1 VTTAIEVR
9 NLHHR
14 YRGAGDHPPA
24 VGDVSFEVEETQFFT
39 LLGPS
44 GCGKTTTLRCIA
56 GLEKPDSGEIR
67 LGEVVVVSDR
77 TFVPTHRRDIGMVFQ
92 DYAVWPHM
100 TVFENVAFPLRMRSN
115 RRVRTSELRK
125 KVMPMLEMMGMTQFE
140 KRRATQLSGGQQQ
153 RLSLAR
159 ALVREPE
166 VLLLDEP
173 LSSLDARLRAQMR
186 TELRRVQRQLKV
198 TTVFVTHDQ
207 IEALS
212 LSNEIAVM
220 QDGNIVQQ
228 GRPRDLY
235 FHPDSEFVGNLVG
248 AANLITGVVHT
259 VGDVDSD
266 GIRRVEVATDLGTV
280 VCEDAS
286 EQALNTGMNCS
297 VLVRPEAVLMHHSEP
312 EQRENI
318 FVGRVDL
325 GLFIGE
331 GVEHE
336 VTVGPIGLKIKVPT
350 SVRFRRDDKV
360 YVEIP
365 SKSCVVFAQ

>member
-1 VTTAIEVR
+1 VTTGVEVR

-24 VGDVSFEVEETQFFT
+24 VGDVSFQVEENQFFT

-56 GLEKPDSGEIR
+56 GLEKPDSGEIQ
-67 LGEVVVVSDR
+67 LGDVVVVSDR

-100 TVFENVAFPLRMRSN
+100 TVFDNVAFPLRMQSH
-115 RRVRTSELRK
+115 RRLRTAELRG
-125 KVMPMLEMMGMTQFE
+125 KVMPMLELMGMAQFE

-159 ALVREPE
+159 ALVRQPE

-186 TELRRVQRQLKV
+186 AELRRIQRQLKV
-198 TTVFVTHDQ
+198 TTIFVTHDQ

-220 QDGNIVQQ
+220 QDGNIVQR

-235 FHPDSEFVGNLVG
+235 FHPESEFVGNLVG
-248 AANLITGVVHT
+248 AANLITGAVHAI
-259 VGDVDSD
+259 GDTDD
-266 GIRRVEVATDLGTV
+266 EGARRVEVVTDMGNI
-280 VCEDAS
+280 VCGDVSGQE
-286 EQALNTGMNCS
+286 LTTGMACS
-297 VLVRPEAVLMHHSEP
+297 VLVRPEAILMHHTEP
-312 EQRENI
+312 GHRENV

-336 VTVGPIGLKIKVPT
+336 VTVGPTELKVKVPT
-350 SVRFRRDDKV
+350 NVRFRRDDKA
-360 YVEIP
+360 YVEILP
-365 SKSCVVFAQ
+365 TSCVVFAQ

>member
-1 VTTAIEVR
+1 VTAIEVR

-24 VGDVSFEVEETQFFT
+24 VGDVSFTVEDNQFFT

-67 LGEVVVVSDR
+67 LGDVVVVSDQ

-100 TVFENVAFPLRMRSN
+100 TVFENVAFPLRMQSRRRLRS
-115 RRVRTSELRK
+115 SQLRE
-125 KVMPMLEMMGMTQFE
+125 KVMPMLELMGMARFE

-186 TELRRVQRQLKV
+186 AELRRVQRLLKV

-212 LSNEIAVM
+212 LSNQIAVM
-220 QDGNIVQQ
+220 RDGNIVQL

-235 FHPDSEFVGNLVG
+235 FHPDNEFVGNLVG
-248 AANLITGVVHT
+248 ASNIINGTIDS
-259 VGDVDSD
+259 VGDADED
-266 GIRRVEVATDLGTV
+266 GVRRVNVSTELGTV
-280 VCEDAS
+280 SCEDSGDHQLAS
-286 EQALNTGMNCS
+286 GQTCTILI
-297 VLVRPEAVLMHHSEP
+297 RPEALVMHHSEP
-312 EQRENI
+312 ENLENI

-336 VTVGPIGLKIKVPT
+336 VTVGPIELRAKVST
-350 SVRFRRDDKV
+350 DVRFRRDDKV
-360 YVEIP
+360 YLEIP
-365 SKSCVVFAQ
+365 AKSCVVFAQ